1 VREVS
6 RLTNAWIV
14 SGLITKEEKKAIMM
28 CAGEANIP
36 AH

>member
-6 RLTNAWIV
+6 RLTKAWIV
-14 SGLITKEEKKAIMM
+14 AGLITKEEKKVIMM

-36 AH
+36 TH